1 MGKRDPFSSD
11 ASSPPS
17 HGLSDDF
24 SDFDLNGGGGGRR
37 SPGGPWKL
45 IIIVLALGVLAGGG
59 IFFFT
64 NQDEGDGFFTSEE
77 AARPGPK
84 KGTPELAQAQKKEP
98 IQNMIPPDPPK
109 QEPAPM
115 IPDKHKPSPDVNST
129 TKPAEAVPQDFP
141 TPKVG
146 GDCKGACGGG
156 GGGLR
161 AKTPEDG
168 ATRNYDETSNHA
180 DFTWSGKSQ
189 WILFS
194 RSSSMRPVE
203 LKAKT
208 KGHKFVFPRPDP
220 GVWYWQLANG
230 SHKSSVRSFRVNPPV
245 KRAIAII
252 SPAGGAT
259 LSKDSV
265 ISWKGDHMVTYYR
278 VEISNSGWTN
288 PAYKFATTGTELRL
302 QNVPAGQYQLR
313 VGGFSE
319 ISGRW
324 EYTEPLAV
332 TIQ

>member
-1 MGKRDPFSSD
+1 MGKRDPFSND

-17 HGLSDDF
+17 SNGISEDF
-24 SDFDLNGGGGGRR
+24 SDFDLNAGGSGGRR
-37 SPGGPWKL
+37 SSGGPWKL
-45 IIIVLALGVLAGGG
+45 ILIVLALGVLVGGG

-64 NQDEGDGFFTSEE
+64 NQEENEGFFTSEE
-77 AARPGPK
+77 AAKPAPK
-84 KGTPELAQAQKKEP
+84 KTPELAPKKES
-98 IQNMIPPDPPK
+98 IQTMIPPNPPK

-115 IPDKHKPSPDVNST
+115 IADKNKQSPDVNGT
-129 TKPAEAVPQDFP
+129 TKPSEVLPQDFP
-141 TPKVG
+141 TPKPG
-146 GDCKGACGGG
+146 GCKGSCGGG

-168 ATRNYDETSNHA
+168 AVRNYDETSNHA
-180 DFTWSGKSQ
+180 EFTWTGKSQ

-194 RSSSMRPVE
+194 RNSNMHPVE

-208 KGHKFVFPRPDP
+208 KGHKFIFPRPDP
-220 GVWYWQLANG
+220 GVWYWRLVNG
-230 SHKSSVRSFRVNPPV
+230 SHKTPVRSFHVNPPV
-245 KRAIAII
+245 KRAIAIT

-259 LSKDSV
+259 LSKDGSV
-265 ISWKGDHMVTYYR
+265 TWKGDHMVTYYR

-302 QNVPAGQYQLR
+302 QNVAAGQYQLR

-319 ISGRW
+319 VSGRW
-324 EYTEPLAV
+324 EYTEPIAV